1 MCSLGVPALNTIYS
15 FIHYQA
21 TSTKF
26 QNIEGIALVIILLT
40 VLVIRNQ
47 VLLALKKKSYNTTL
61 DVIPSVNSE

>member
-1 MCSLGVPALNTIYS
+1 MCSLGVPALNTLYS

-47 VLLALKKKSYNTTL
+47 VLLALKKI
-61 DVIPSVNSE
+61 V